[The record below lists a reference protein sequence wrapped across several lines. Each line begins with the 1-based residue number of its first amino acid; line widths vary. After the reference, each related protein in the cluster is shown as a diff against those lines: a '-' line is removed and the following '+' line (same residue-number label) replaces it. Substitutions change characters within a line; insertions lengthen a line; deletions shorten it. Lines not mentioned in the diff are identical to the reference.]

1 MRVSFPSR
9 VIGILLMVVTI
20 GLASCQALFLGP
32 PEAAQTAGQLPV
44 PAADGQA
51 PDGLVDED

>member
-32 PEAAQTAGQLPV
+32 PDATQTAGQLPA

-51 PDGLVDED
+51 DED